1 MDELDSG
8 VNAHWPSV
16 PPPRQASLDVYVEQ
30 VDCLIQFTPFET
42 HFIPAIELRQAELVV
57 SMLSEHCFN
66 LHTGASVE
74 LA

>member
-16 PPPRQASLDVYVEQ
+16 PPPRQASFDVYVEQ

-66 LHTGASVE
+66 LQFAGSVE